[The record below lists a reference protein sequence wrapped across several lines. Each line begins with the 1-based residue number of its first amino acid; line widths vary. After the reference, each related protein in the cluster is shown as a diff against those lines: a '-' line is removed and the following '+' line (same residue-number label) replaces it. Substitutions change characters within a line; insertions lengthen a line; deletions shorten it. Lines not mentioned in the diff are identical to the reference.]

1 MAMRTATTCNFGY
14 NFIGTELILII
25 LVHRMT
31 KCLIRGTLQR
41 PTVQFEIRQLT
52 WNWKHA
58 HLFVWGNSAY
68 SDLLLLSA
76 CINYFAYLPGWRI
89 EKEAGVQTLPLP

>member
-25 LVHRMT
+25 LVHRILT

-52 WNWKHA
+52 
-58 HLFVWGNSAY
+58 
-68 SDLLLLSA
+68 
-76 CINYFAYLPGWRI
+76 
-89 EKEAGVQTLPLP
+89 